1 MKRFLKFLIALVAGL
16 GINFLMVLLLLNS
29 CDDLCQNQ
37 IKMRQLSPNRELKA
51 VVFVRDCGATT
62 SFSSQI
68 AILESSEKLTSRD
81 GGNIY
86 IVDEQLDNLKVKW
99 LNNKKL
105 LIETPKVSE
114 RKIFEQKRLF
124 KGVEIEYRIIN

>member
-1 MKRFLKFLIALVAGL
+1 
-16 GINFLMVLLLLNS
+16 
-29 CDDLCQNQ
+29 
-37 IKMRQLSPNRELKA
+37 MRQLSPNRELKA

-86 IVDEQLDNLKVKW
+86 IVNEQLDNLKVKW
-99 LNNKKL
+99 LSNKKL
-105 LIETPKVSE
+105 LIESPKVPK

-124 KGVEIEYRIIN
+124 KGVEIEYQIIE